1 MFTKTGFRLAVNF
14 EDIWLIMIGS
24 VYDRVEVFICGVSVE
39 ASRQREIGFQQNK
52 KATIVSG

>member
-24 VYDRVEVFICGVSVE
+24 VYDRVEVFICGVSVA